1 MTAIGAVAIGRNE
14 GERLRVCLASLVGR
28 ASPVV
33 YVDSGST
40 DGSAEMAAAMG
51 ALVVA
56 LDMSLPFTAARARN
70 EGFARLMAAAPETA
84 YVQFVDGD
92 CEVGEGWLAAA
103 AAELDAHPQ
112 AAAVWGRLEER
123 FPDATIYNRMA
134 HLEWQWDLPFGEVE
148 TFGGIILARTAAVAQ
163 VQGYTETL
171 IAGEERDFAVRLR
184 KAGWTIRRIDA
195 LMVRH
200 DIAMTRFG
208 QWWKRSK
215 RTGFA
220 YAQGEWRRRGDG
232 TGTWRKETA
241 SIWRWGVLL
250 PWGAI
255 LLALPTLGLSLLLWA
270 ALYGLQ
276 TARLYRYMARRG
288 FPHRDRLIY
297 ALFVTAGKFPNG
309 LGLITFHANRLR
321 GKREAL
327 IEYK

>member
-14 GERLRVCLASLVGR
+14 GERLRVCLASLMGK
-28 ASPVV
+28 AAPVV

-40 DGSAEMAAAMG
+40 DGSADLAAAMG
-51 ALVVA
+51 AVVVP
-56 LDMSLPFTAARARN
+56 LDMSVPFTAARARN
-70 EGFARLMAAAPETA
+70 EGFARLMVAAPKTA

-92 CEVGEGWLAAA
+92 CEVGEEWLAAA
-103 AAELDAHPQ
+103 AADLDAHPK

-123 FPDATIYNRMA
+123 FPDATVYNRMA

-148 TFGGIILARTAAVAQ
+148 TFGGIILARTAAVAE
-163 VQGYTETL
+163 VNGYTETL

-220 YAQGEWRRRGDG
+220 YAQGEWRHRGDG
-232 TGTWRKETA
+232 TGTWRKEVA
-241 SIWRWGVLL
+241 SIWRWGVLV

-255 LLALPTLGLSLLLWA
+255 VLALPTIGLSLAAWA
-270 ALYGLQ
+270 GLYGLQ
-276 TARLYRYMARRG
+276 MARLYRYMARRG
-288 FPHRDRLIY
+288 FGPRDRAIY
-297 ALFVTAGKFPNG
+297 AFFVTAGKFPNG
-309 LGLITFHANRLR
+309 LGLMKFHWNRVR
-321 GKREAL
+321 GKREGL